1 MPLNENPAGPVLLF
15 SYGTLQ
21 YPSVQLASFGRE
33 LTGRAD
39 ELPGYT
45 RGRIP
50 IDDPEVIAETGET
63 HYFNAEPSP
72 NPRDSIAGTVYE
84 LSTAEL
90 ASADEYEEPAG
101 YRRILV
107 TLRSG
112 TKAWIY
118 LCAPPPSS
126 STPNS

>member
-1 MPLNENPAGPVLLF
+1 MSLNESPSERVLLF

-21 YPSVQLASFGRE
+21 YKDVQLASFGRE

-39 ELPGYT
+39 ELPGYV
-45 RGRIP
+45 RGKVA
-50 IDDPEVIAETGET
+50 IDDPQVIAETGET
-63 HYFNAEPSP
+63 HYFNAEPSQ
-72 NPRDSIAGTVYE
+72 NPEASVTGTVYE

-112 TKAWIY
+112 TKAWVY
-118 LCAPPPSS
+118 VCAPPDSLTS
-126 STPNS
+126 GS